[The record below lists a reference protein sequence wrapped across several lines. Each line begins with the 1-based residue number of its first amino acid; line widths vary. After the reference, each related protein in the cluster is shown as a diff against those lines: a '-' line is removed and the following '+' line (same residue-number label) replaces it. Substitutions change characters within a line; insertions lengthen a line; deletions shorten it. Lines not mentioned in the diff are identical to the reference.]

1 MERNLLNEWINVIER
16 FVAQYRKITLII
28 DCPVCP
34 TIDGLY
40 VIELIFLGVIHLW
53 PPQKMTN
60 FLTPPTPTIC
70 KNEQ

>member
-40 VIELIFLGVIHLW
+40 IIELIFLGVIYL
-53 PPQKMTN
+53 
-60 FLTPPTPTIC
+60 
-70 KNEQ
+70 